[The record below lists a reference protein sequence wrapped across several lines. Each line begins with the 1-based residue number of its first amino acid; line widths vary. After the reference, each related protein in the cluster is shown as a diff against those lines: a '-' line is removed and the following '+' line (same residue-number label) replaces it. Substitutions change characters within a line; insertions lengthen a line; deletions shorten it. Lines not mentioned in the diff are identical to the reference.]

1 MLDLPAQLAGIE
13 PEVRRAID
21 DVLASGRFIL
31 GPKVEELEARLAAY
45 TGSAHAVAVS
55 SGTDALLASL
65 MALGIGPGD
74 EVVTTAMSF
83 FATAEAILRV
93 GARPV
98 FVDVDPLSM
107 NLDVARVA
115 AALTERTRAVIPVH
129 LFGVP
134 VDVDALLAVTEPLG
148 IPVIEDAAQALGSEL
163 RGRRVGSL
171 GRLACF
177 SFFPSKTLGA
187 LGDGGMV
194 TTSDAGLAARLRRL
208 RAHGASARYV
218 HAQIG
223 GNFRL
228 DALQAS
234 VLLAKLPHLERWVAA
249 RRANASAYRAAL
261 LEASVAGRVGLP
273 VVERSGDRHAWG
285 HFVLRALD
293 RDALALFLGERGIA
307 TEVYYPVPLHQQPC
321 VAEPRVRLPEAEAW
335 SREALALPVHPE
347 LPDGAA
353 TYVAQAIAAFYA
365 GAQASPMR

>member
-1 MLDLPAQLAGIE
+1 M
-13 PEVRRAID
+13 
-21 DVLASGRFIL
+21 
-31 GPKVEELEARLAAY
+31 
-45 TGSAHAVAVS
+45 
-55 SGTDALLASL
+55 
-65 MALGIGPGD
+65 
-74 EVVTTAMSF
+74 
-83 FATAEAILRV
+83 
-93 GARPV
+93 
-98 FVDVDPLSM
+98 
-107 NLDVARVA
+107 
-115 AALTERTRAVIPVH
+115 PVH
-129 LFGVP
+129 LFGQCAEMDP
-134 VDVDALLAVTEPLG
+134 ILALAKERH

-218 HAQIG
+218 HAEIG

-261 LEASVAGRVGLP
+261 LEASIVGRVGLP

-285 HFVLRALD
+285 HFVLRAAD
-293 RDALALFLGERGIA
+293 RDALALFLAERGIA
-307 TEVYYPVPLHQQPC
+307 TEVYYPLPLHLQPC
-321 VAEPRVRLPEAEAW
+321 VAEPRTRLPEAEAW

-353 TYVAQAIAAFYA
+353 THVAQAIAAFYA